1 MAIGIT
7 KIIIYNT
14 HRLVIIAFES
24 RIPYR
29 KYPLCAGTNW
39 SCAMLN

>member
-7 KIIIYNT
+7 KIIIYY
-14 HRLVIIAFES
+14 LVNIAFES

-29 KYPLCAGTNW
+29 KYPFVLEPTGAVLC
-39 SCAMLN
+39 